1 MIAMSLRLGK
11 MPVKADDSN
20 GLKAR
25 KLQVE
30 ANDRDGLKAKE
41 IAGRGQ

>member
-1 MIAMSLRLGK
+1 MSLRLRK
-11 MPVKADDSN
+11 LPVKADDSN
-20 GLKAR
+20 ELEAM

-30 ANDRDGLKAKE
+30 ADDRDGLKAKE

>member
-1 MIAMSLRLGK
+1 MSLRLRK
-11 MPVKADDSN
+11 LLVKADDSN
-20 GLKAR
+20 GLEAR